1 MSNFSMGSARRVAS
15 QIIDFREERLQE
27 VLSSFEP
34 EFKRKVVKIILEKRI
49 ERSRNND

>member
-34 EFKRKVVKIILEKRI
+34 EFKRNVVKIILEKRFV
-49 ERSRNND
+49 RSRNND